1 MDINIE
7 VIESIFPYHN
17 NLEQIQIDE
26 EGLYSISSKNVSR
39 FISNIIKKYIRSNS
53 YNDITITDATAGVGG
68 NTISF
73 LQNYGNVNSIE
84 IDSDR
89 FSYLKNNIEIY
100 NLSKKIKLYNA
111 DYTLIYDKLE
121 QDIVFIDPP
130 WGGKNYKDND
140 NIDLKLSDI
149 DLSLICNN
157 LKDNTNLIVIKVPQ
171 NFNFKN
177 FYNNILYKFVHI
189 HKLNKMDIIVIE
201 NYGNN

>member
-1 MDINIE
+1 M
-7 VIESIFPYHN
+7 VH
-17 NLEQIQIDE
+17 
-26 EGLYSISSKNVSR
+26 
-39 FISNIIKKYIRSNS
+39 
-53 YNDITITDATAGVGG
+53 

>member
-201 NYGNN
+201 NYGNH